1 MSNNLN
7 LDQVLSGQTGKEAT
21 INTALGQLDAA
32 FTEALTISLLS
43 SDVTATLTQFRQAVQ
58 FIAASA
64 PSGRSLT
71 FPALKRLFT
80 VRNTG
85 VFDINVKV
93 GSTTLVLASGTSGLY
108 YADGTANGLTSIAS
122 GGGGGGGGSG
132 GTGLSSGVV
141 GSHRY
146 WKLSNL
152 TPFRVVDNAVSLF
165 TMNCFDGVTALTVS
179 ASATDLYYL
188 AGSFPASNLFDGNN
202 ATLWAGVTNCSI
214 WMDFGSAVQFN
225 KLTWRTREATS
236 NYNAQTPASGDLSYS
251 DDGIVFTNVAHIDFR
266 QAMGIA
272 DAALPA
278 AETNYTINLPT
289 TMQGGVV
296 LPARSSEATAR
307 TLALA
312 DANKFLD
319 SSSASAI
326 TFTIPLN
333 ATVAFPLNTE
343 IAFSAAGA
351 GQVTVAGTGGV
362 TLQIPSGLTARTRIQ
377 YSVIRVKKI
386 ATDTWRVFGDL
397 ST

>member
-7 LDQVLSGQTGKEAT
+7 LDQVLSGQTLKENT

-32 FTEALTISLLS
+32 CTEVLSISLAS
-43 SDVTATLTQFRQAVQ
+43 ADVTLTLAQFRSAVQ
-58 FIAASA
+58 FVATLA

-85 VFDINVKV
+85 SFDINVKV
-93 GSTTLVLASGTSGLY
+93 GSTTLVLTTGTSGLY
-108 YADGTANGLTSIAS
+108 YADGTTNGLSAVAS
-122 GGGGGGGGSG
+122 GGGGGGGSG
-132 GTGLSSGVV
+132 GTGLSSGVI

-152 TPFRVVDNAVSLF
+152 VPFRDIDNAVSLF
-165 TMNCFDGVTALTVS
+165 TLDCLDGVTPLSVS
-179 ASATDLYYL
+179 ASATDLYYN
-188 AGSFPASNLFDGNN
+188 AGTLPSSNLFDGNN
-202 ATLWAGVTNCSI
+202 TTIWAGLTGCSI
-214 WMDFGSAVQFN
+214 WMDFGSAVSLNVIKFY
-225 KLTWRTREATS
+225 TREST
-236 NYNAQTPASGDLSYS
+236 NDYRAQTPASGDLSYS
-251 DDGIVFTNVAHIDFR
+251 DDGVIFTKVAHIDFR
-266 QAMGIA
+266 QAMGIS
-272 DAALPA
+272 DAAMPA
-278 AETNYTINLPT
+278 AQTLYTINLPT
-289 TMQGGVV
+289 VMFGGVV
-296 LPARSSEATAR
+296 LPARSSEASAR
-307 TLALA
+307 NLVLA

-319 SSSASAI
+319 SSSGSAI

-333 ATVAFPLNTE
+333 ATVAFPLDTE

-377 YSVIRVKKI
+377 YSVIHIKKI